1 MFESMCRPG
10 RQQVDA
16 THTNN
21 AAGRLRLDYE
31 IVYPRPIV
39 IALRSSL
46 VVHTRR
52 NLIGTAG
59 ALAGMASLGS
69 AAQAQSRLN
78 VGVVLIGPVGDFG
91 WSHMHEQGRRRMVE
105 VLGDRVSATI
115 VESVAPPDFDRVV
128 TQLVRTGHR
137 LIFTTSF
144 SYFAPTQRLA
154 PQHPGVFFE
163 SATGA
168 STLPNMA
175 IYNARFYEGRYI
187 QGVIAARK
195 SRSKTIGYVA
205 SFPVPE
211 VIHSIN
217 TVMRGAWSVDPA
229 MKVRVVWV
237 NAWSNPGRE
246 ADAARALIDQGC
258 DVLCSHTD
266 GPAPLQLANERGI
279 FGFGQA
285 SDMTRFAPRA
295 HLTSSVNNWG
305 DYYVERAQAVI
316 AGSWQPIDTWGG
328 LGSGMFRMAAWTNM
342 TPEEVSE
349 AERVRDALAAGRLHP
364 FEGPILR
371 QDGTTVIPQGQR
383 LTDAQIRAQNY
394 FYQGIEAT
402 IPG

>member
-1 MFESMCRPG
+1 MTF
-10 RQQVDA
+10 
-16 THTNN
+16 
-21 AAGRLRLDYE
+21 
-31 IVYPRPIV
+31 
-39 IALRSSL
+39 
-46 VVHTRR
+46 TRR
-52 NLIGTAG
+52 HLLGTAG
-59 ALAGMASLGS
+59 AVAGSTTLGGP
-69 AAQAQSRLN
+69 AVAQSRLS

-91 WSHMHEQGRRRMVE
+91 WSHMHDQGRRRMAE
-105 VLGDRVSATI
+105 LLGDRVSATT

-163 SATGA
+163 SATGPT
-168 STLPNMA
+168 TLPNMA

-205 SFPVPE
+205 TFPVPE
-211 VIHSIN
+211 VISAIN

-237 NAWSNPGRE
+237 NAWSNPARE

-266 GPAPLQLANERGI
+266 GPAPLQLANERGV

-305 DYYVERAQAVI
+305 DYYAERAQAVI
-316 AGSWQPIDTWGG
+316 AGTWRPTDTWGG

-349 AERVRDALAAGRLHP
+349 AERVRDAIAAGRLHP
-364 FEGPILR
+364 FDGPIIR
-371 QDGTTVIPQGQR
+371 QDGTTVIAAGQR
-383 LTDAQIRAQNY
+383 LTDDQIRAQNH